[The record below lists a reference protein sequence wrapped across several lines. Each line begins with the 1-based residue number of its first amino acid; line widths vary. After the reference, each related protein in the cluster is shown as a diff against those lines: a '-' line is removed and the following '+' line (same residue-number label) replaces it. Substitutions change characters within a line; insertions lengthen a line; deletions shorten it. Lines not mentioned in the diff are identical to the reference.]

1 MVCELQYMPGLGCS
15 DHVIL
20 QFSLTCYKKRGT
32 SSHTQLNYNRGDYNL
47 LRALLR
53 DVDWAVL
60 HDFNVLHAYHSFMS
74 TLRAAVATSVPE
86 ARPKVSKNLYINSH
100 ARKLKREK
108 VSLWNIYTYT
118 QDAMDYARYCRCRNR
133 LRKLTRGLRSAFEH
147 RLSRDLKY
155 NPKAFWRYS
164 NSRLKTKVGID
175 SLIDEHGQLTRG
187 DKEKASILNRYF
199 SSVFTKGDVSTLH
212 SSAPSEH
219 SARLCDLTVTPEM
232 VKLKLKHLKSSSSP
246 GPDKIHPRVLVE
258 AAEQLAEPLS
268 IIYNKSIQS
277 GCLPDDW
284 KLGTVVPILKKGDR
298 QELQNYRPVSL
309 TAIPC
314 KVLESLIRDHL
325 LAYLEENQLLS
336 QHQHGF
342 RSQRSCTTQ
351 LLEVIDE

>member
-1 MVCELQYMPGLGCS
+1 M
-15 DHVIL
+15 
-20 QFSLTCYKKRGT
+20 CYTKRGT
-32 SSHTQLNYNRGDYNL
+32 SSHTQLNYNRGDYDL

-60 HDFNVLHAYHSFMS
+60 HDSKVLHSYHSFMS
-74 TLRAAVATSVPE
+74 TLKAAVATSVPE
-86 ARPKVSKNLYINSH
+86 ARPKVSKNLYINRH
-100 ARKLKREK
+100 ARKLKQEK
-108 VSLWNIYTYT
+108 VSLWNIYTHT
-118 QDAMDYARYCRCRNR
+118 QYAMEYARYCRCRSR
-133 LRKLTRGLRSAFEH
+133 LRKLTRGLRSIFEH
-147 RLSRDLKY
+147 RLSRDLKH
-155 NPKAFWRYS
+155 NPKAFQRYS

-175 SLIDEHGQLTRG
+175 SLIDEHWQLTR
-187 DKEKASILNRYF
+187 DDEEKASILNRYF
-199 SSVFTKGDVSTLH
+199 SSVFTKEDVSTLP
-212 SSAPSEH
+212 SSSPSEH
-219 SARLCDLTVTPEM
+219 SARLCDLMVTPEM

-284 KLGTVVPILKKGDR
+284 KLGTVVPILKKGNR
-298 QELQNYRPVSL
+298 QEPENYCPVSL

-336 QHQHGF
+336 QHQNGF

-351 LLEVIDE
+351 LLEVIDEWTLCIEKATL